1 MIEKF
6 SKFKIIDY
14 FILVIPILYVLGSP
28 FINLCTI
35 IFSLIFLLDSYN
47 KKNWSWLK
55 QKWVIFFLLFWI
67 YNVANSFFAT
77 ESLKSLKS
85 SFFYIRFLL
94 FALCIYYLGFKHL
107 SLKKVLIF
115 WSIII
120 SFISLDIYAQYFF
133 GYDFFGYKA
142 IHIPRY
148 SGPFGSELV
157 AGAYLSRLIPL
168 ICPLL
173 LIYFFDF
180 KFIHKILICGLT
192 LALFFSVM
200 LTGERAGFL
209 FVLAFIFLYSF
220 FIFRNKISILI
231 KLLISVIL
239 ITGILANVPEVK
251 KRYSDFYNI
260 IQNFSESSYG
270 KLYSSAF
277 QLWKLNKITG
287 VGFKNFRVNCDIEVT
302 DFSNNTH
309 PLCSTH
315 PHNFYLE
322 ILSETGLIG
331 LTIYSIFLF
340 YLFTQIFQKFK
351 LNKNYLSFFQIS
363 PILCMALLIWPILS
377 AGSFY
382 TSWNGSFFWLYL
394 GLVLKFNEKN
404 FLLKI

>member
-1 MIEKF
+1 MIEKI

-14 FILVIPILYVLGSP
+14 FLLAIPILYVLGSP
-28 FINLCTI
+28 FINLCTLV
-35 IFSLIFLLDSYN
+35 FSLIFLLDSYD
-47 KKNWSWLK
+47 KKNWSWIK
-55 QKWVIFFLLFWI
+55 EKWVIFFLIFWV
-67 YNVANSFFAT
+67 YNIINSFFAT
-77 ESLKSLKS
+77 DNLNSIKS
-85 SFFYIRFLL
+85 SFFYIRFLF

-115 WSIII
+115 WLIII
-120 SFISLDIYAQYFF
+120 SFISLDIYVQYFF

-142 IHIPRY
+142 IHVPRY

-168 ICPLL
+168 ICPML
-173 LIYFFDF
+173 LIYFFNF
-180 KFIHKILICGLT
+180 KFLNKFLIFGLT
-192 LALFFSVM
+192 LTLFFSVM
-200 LTGERAGFL
+200 LTGERASFL
-209 FVLAFIFLYSF
+209 FILAFLFLYVI
-220 FIFRNKISILI
+220 FIFRNKISIII
-231 KLLISVIL
+231 KFSITVIL
-239 ITGILANVPEVK
+239 ITGILVNVPEVK

-287 VGFKNFRVNCDIEVT
+287 VGFKNFRVNCDIEVI
-302 DFSNNTH
+302 DNSNNNH
-309 PLCSTH
+309 QLCSTH
-315 PHNFYLE
+315 PHNLYLE

-331 LTIYSIFLF
+331 LIIYGIFLF
-340 YLFTQIFQKFK
+340 YLFKQIFRKFK
-351 LNKNYLSFFQIS
+351 VNKNYLSLFQIS
-363 PILCMALLIWPILS
+363 PILCMILLVWPILS

-382 TSWNGSFFWLYL
+382 TTWNGSFFWLYL

>member
-1 MIEKF
+1 MIDKI

-14 FILVIPILYVLGSP
+14 FLLTIPILYVLGSP

-35 IFSLIFLLDSYN
+35 VFSLIFLLDSYD
-47 KKNWSWLK
+47 KKNWSWIK
-55 QKWVIFFLLFWI
+55 EKWVIFFLIFWV
-67 YNVANSFFAT
+67 YNIINSFFAT
-77 ESLKSLKS
+77 DNLSSIKS
-85 SFFYIRFLL
+85 SFFYIRFLF

-115 WSIII
+115 WTIIV
-120 SFISLDIYAQYFF
+120 SFVSLDIYVQYFF

-148 SGPFGSELV
+148 SGPFGYELV

-168 ICPLL
+168 ICPLF
-173 LIYFFDF
+173 LIYFFNF
-180 KFIHKILICGLT
+180 KLIYKILICGLT
-192 LALFFSVM
+192 LILFFSVM
-200 LTGERAGFL
+200 LTGERASFL
-209 FVLAFIFLYSF
+209 FVLAFLFLYVI
-220 FIFRNKISILI
+220 FIFRNKISIII
-231 KLLISVIL
+231 KFFISVIL
-239 ITGILANVPEVK
+239 ITGILVNVPEVK

-287 VGFKNFRVNCDIEVT
+287 VGFKNFRVNCDIEVIDT
-302 DFSNNTH
+302 SNNNH
-309 PLCSTH
+309 QLCSTH
-315 PHNFYLE
+315 PHNLYLE

-331 LTIYSIFLF
+331 LIIYVIFLF
-340 YLFTQIFQKFK
+340 YLFKQIFRKFK
-351 LNKNYLSFFQIS
+351 LNKNYLSLFQLS
-363 PILCMALLIWPILS
+363 PILCMILLVWPILS

-382 TSWNGSFFWLYL
+382 TTWNGSFFWLYL

>member
-1 MIEKF
+1 MIERI

-14 FILVIPILYVLGSP
+14 SLLAIPILYVLGSP

-35 IFSLIFLLDSYN
+35 VFSLIFLLDSYN
-47 KKNWSWLK
+47 KKNWIWIK
-55 QKWVIFFLLFWI
+55 EKWVIFFLIFWV
-67 YNVANSFFAT
+67 YNIINSFFAT
-77 ESLKSLKS
+77 ENLNSLKS
-85 SFFYIRFLL
+85 SFFYIRFLF

-120 SFISLDIYAQYFF
+120 SFVSLDIYVQYFF

-142 IHIPRY
+142 IHVPRY

-157 AGAYLSRLIPL
+157 AGAYLSRLVPL
-168 ICPLL
+168 ICPML
-173 LIYFFDF
+173 LIYFLNF
-180 KFIHKILICGLT
+180 KFLNKFLILGLT
-192 LALFFSVM
+192 LTLFFSVM
-200 LTGERAGFL
+200 LTGERASFIFILAFL
-209 FVLAFIFLYSF
+209 FLYVI
-220 FIFRNKISILI
+220 FIFRNKFSIIIKFSIL
-231 KLLISVIL
+231 VIL

-260 IQNFSESSYG
+260 IQNFNESSYG

-277 QLWKLNKITG
+277 QLWKLNKFTG
-287 VGFKNFRVNCDIEVT
+287 VGFKNFRVNCDIEVI
-302 DFSNNTH
+302 DSRNNNH

-315 PHNFYLE
+315 PHNLYLE

-331 LTIYSIFLF
+331 LIIYGIFLF
-340 YLFTQIFQKFK
+340 YLFKQIFLKFK
-351 LNKNYLSFFQIS
+351 LNKNYLSLFQIS
-363 PILCMALLIWPILS
+363 PILCMILLVWPILS

-382 TSWNGSFFWLYL
+382 TTWNGSFFWLYL